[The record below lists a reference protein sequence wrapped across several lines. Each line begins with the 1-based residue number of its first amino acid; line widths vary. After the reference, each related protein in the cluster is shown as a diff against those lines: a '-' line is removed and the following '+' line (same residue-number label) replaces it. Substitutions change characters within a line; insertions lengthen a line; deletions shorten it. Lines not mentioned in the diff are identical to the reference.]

1 VLYRTKYLRPRR
13 KGDPTVTDRQERL
26 KKHNQ
31 AALARSTIL
40 LIGAGGLGS
49 EYGTA
54 LVRKG
59 VGRLILFDHDVVE
72 LSNLNRQK
80 FYKADLYKP
89 KAHCLARNLAKEGF
103 CGGVIEGYSLCF
115 EDALKQGIDLSCTL
129 AIVGI
134 DNNVGRVAASS
145 YFRQQQIPCIFTA
158 VSTEA
163 SNGFVFVQEP
173 GMACFGCLFKDA
185 IDDETHYPC
194 SPSITNIRKVMGG
207 IVSYAVDSLLM
218 ERLRTWSYMEI
229 FLDGS
234 VPHLT
239 WTVARRPDCKLCGLS
254 TTETQAGS
262 RVNHAMQ
269 TEGSV

>member
-1 VLYRTKYLRPRR
+1 VYRTKQLI
-13 KGDPTVTDRQERL
+13 GVTDRQEKL
-26 KKHNQ
+26 KGHDQK
-31 AALARSTIL
+31 ALARSTII

-59 VGRLILFDHDVVE
+59 IGRLIFFDHDVVE

-80 FYKADLYKP
+80 FYKADLYKS
-89 KAHCLARNLAKEGF
+89 KAHRLAFNLSKEGF
-103 CGGVIEGYSLCF
+103 CGSVIEGYSLCF
-115 EDALKQGIDLSCTL
+115 EDALTAGIDLSCDL
-129 AIVGI
+129 CVVGV
-134 DNNVGRVAASS
+134 DNNPCRIAASS
-145 YFRQQQIPCIFTA
+145 YFRERQIPCIFTA

-173 GMACFGCLFKDA
+173 GKACFACLFTDA
-185 IDDETHYPC
+185 IDDETHHPC
-194 SPSITNIRKVMGG
+194 SPSITNILKVMGG

-218 ERLRTWSYMEI
+218 ERLRTWQYMEI

-239 WTVARRPDCKLCGLS
+239 WTVDRRPDCKLCG
-254 TTETQAGS
+254 TARTEPQSGCFVNDVQQAKG
-262 RVNHAMQ
+262 RL
-269 TEGSV
+269 